1 MAAFALAFLPA
12 LTLFSFEESTLL
24 LLLYYYSAA
33 VASLQQIAVALFA
46 STRQLQRPRRR
57 YWIIITL
64 QKQKL
69 TFISIKNIN
78 ELSINGDFVLYG

>member
-78 ELSINGDFVLYG
+78 ELSINGDFVLSG